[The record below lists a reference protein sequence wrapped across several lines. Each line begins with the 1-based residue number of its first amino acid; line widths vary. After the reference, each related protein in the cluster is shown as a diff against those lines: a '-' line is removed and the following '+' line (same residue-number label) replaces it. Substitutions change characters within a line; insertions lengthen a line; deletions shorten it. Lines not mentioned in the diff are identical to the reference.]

1 MGLFH
6 YNIEKYS
13 PKQLVIIPMV
23 LLAISLVVL
32 VYVTVTMGMPVTP
45 GIDFSGGTAVTVI
58 TSDTAA
64 QIQSEFAAIR
74 S

>member
-32 VYVTVTMGMPVTP
+32 AFVTVTVGMPVKP
-45 GIDFSGGTAVTVI
+45 GIDFSGG
-58 TSDTAA
+58 
-64 QIQSEFAAIR
+64 R
-74 S
+74 P

>member
-32 VYVTVTMGMPVTP
+32 AFVTVTVGMPVQA
-45 GIDFSGGTAVTVI
+45 GDRFLRRDGRNGDHS
-58 TSDTAA
+58 
-64 QIQSEFAAIR
+64 
-74 S
+74 

>member
-32 VYVTVTMGMPVTP
+32 AYSYG
-45 GIDFSGGTAVTVI
+45 DGG
-58 TSDTAA
+58 DTGHTGDRFLWGD
-64 QIQSEFAAIR
+64 SRNGDHF
-74 S
+74 